1 MKRLKT
7 IFLLLCLPI
16 MLTAKEYYVAT
27 NGDDANTGSIDSP
40 FATLARAQAEVKAG
54 DIVYIRG
61 GRYIMEE
68 SQIMGER
75 EKIYACVF
83 LMDKSGTDNEHRIRY
98 FGYPGER
105 PIFDL
110 SQRLLPAFQEYR
122 SSRYTSHP
130 CRAYPI

>member
-83 LMDKSGTDNEHRIRY
+83 LMTKAERTTSTVSVTSVIRVNV
-98 FGYPGER
+98 
-105 PIFDL
+105 
-110 SQRLLPAFQEYR
+110 
-122 SSRYTSHP
+122 RYSTSLK
-130 CRAYPI
+130 

>member
-54 DIVYIRG
+54 DIV
-61 GRYIMEE
+61 
-68 SQIMGER
+68 
-75 EKIYACVF
+75 
-83 LMDKSGTDNEHRIRY
+83 
-98 FGYPGER
+98 
-105 PIFDL
+105 
-110 SQRLLPAFQEYR
+110 FQEYR

>member
-61 GRYIMEE
+61 GRYYGRKRKNLRLRIPDG
-68 SQIMGER
+68 QKRNGQR
-75 EKIYACVF
+75 TPY
-83 LMDKSGTDNEHRIRY
+83 LLLRLSG
-98 FGYPGER
+98 
-105 PIFDL
+105 
-110 SQRLLPAFQEYR
+110 
-122 SSRYTSHP
+122 
-130 CRAYPI
+130 

>member
-68 SQIMGER
+68 SNYGRKRKNLRLRIPDGQKRNGQR
-75 EKIYACVF
+75 TPY
-83 LMDKSGTDNEHRIRY
+83 LLLRLSG
-98 FGYPGER
+98 
-105 PIFDL
+105 
-110 SQRLLPAFQEYR
+110 
-122 SSRYTSHP
+122 
-130 CRAYPI
+130 

>member
-54 DIVYIRG
+54 DIVSAAGDISWKSRKLW
-61 GRYIMEE
+61 
-68 SQIMGER
+68 
-75 EKIYACVF
+75 EKEK
-83 LMDKSGTDNEHRIRY
+83 KST
-98 FGYPGER
+98 
-105 PIFDL
+105 
-110 SQRLLPAFQEYR
+110 PAY
-122 SSRYTSHP
+122 S
-130 CRAYPI
+130 

>member
-27 NGDDANTGSIDSP
+27 NGNDANTGSIDSP
-40 FATLARAQAEVKAG
+40 FATLARAQAEVEAG

-75 EKIYACVF
+75 EK
-83 LMDKSGTDNEHRIRY
+83 ST
-98 FGYPGER
+98 
-105 PIFDL
+105 
-110 SQRLLPAFQEYR
+110 PAY
-122 SSRYTSHP
+122 S
-130 CRAYPI
+130 